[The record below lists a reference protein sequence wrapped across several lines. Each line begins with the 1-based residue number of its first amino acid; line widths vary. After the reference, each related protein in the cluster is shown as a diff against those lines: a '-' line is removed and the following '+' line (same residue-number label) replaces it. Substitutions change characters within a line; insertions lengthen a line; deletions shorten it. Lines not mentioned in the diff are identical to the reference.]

1 VIAAI
6 LAADSGK
13 SSTILA
19 SDSGGRGEGYV
30 PPTVEE
36 FFPPPIFEFS
46 FLGLDFEIT
55 RITIISWIAVAA
67 LIVFFYS
74 AARRARIV
82 PGKLQYAGESAYNLI
97 RDGVG
102 RDVIG
107 KDAKPFIPYLATLFF
122 FILFNNI
129 MGIVP
134 FAQISPS
141 AKIAYPAFMALLTY
155 LLYLGVGIKRHGFFP
170 YFKGLIIVP
179 GVPVYMHVLLIPIEF
194 LSNVIARPFTL
205 AIRLFAN
212 MFAGHLLLVV
222 FSLGGAYLLV
232 QPNISVIFSPL
243 AFAVAIAMTFFEIL
257 VAALQAYVFTILT
270 AVYLE
275 ESVAGGH

>member
-1 VIAAI
+1 
-6 LAADSGK
+6 
-13 SSTILA
+13 
-19 SDSGGRGEGYV
+19 
-30 PPTVEE
+30 
-36 FFPPPIFEFS
+36 
-46 FLGLDFEIT
+46 
-55 RITIISWIAVAA
+55 
-67 LIVFFYS
+67 
-74 AARRARIV
+74 
-82 PGKLQYAGESAYNLI
+82 
-97 RDGVG
+97 
-102 RDVIG
+102 
-107 KDAKPFIPYLATLFF
+107 
-122 FILFNNI
+122 
-129 MGIVP
+129 
-134 FAQISPS
+134 
-141 AKIAYPAFMALLTY
+141 
-155 LLYLGVGIKRHGFFP
+155 
-170 YFKGLIIVP
+170 VP

>member
-1 VIAAI
+1 MAADFRGRPAI
-6 LAADSGK
+6 LASE
-13 SSTILA
+13 
-19 SDSGGRGEGYV
+19 SGGRGEGYEA
-30 PPTVEE
+30 PTVEE
-36 FFPPPIFEFS
+36 FFPPPLFEFS
-46 FLGLDFEIT
+46 VFGLDFEIT

-67 LIVFFYS
+67 LILLFFF

-82 PGKLQYAGESAYNLI
+82 PGKLQFFGEMAYNLI

-107 KDAKPFIPYLATLFF
+107 KQAKPFIPYLATLFF
-122 FILFNNI
+122 FILFNNL
-129 MGIVP
+129 MGIIP

-141 AKIAYPAFMALLTY
+141 AKIAYPAFMAILSY

-170 YFKGLIIVP
+170 YFKGLIVVP
-179 GVPVYMHVLLIPIEF
+179 GVPVYMHILLIPIEF

-222 FSLGGAYLLV
+222 FSLGAAYLLV
-232 QPNISVIFSPL
+232 QPNVSVIFAPV
-243 AFAVAIAMTFFEIL
+243 AFLVAIAMTFFEIL

-275 ESVAGGH
+275 ESIAGGH